1 MATLVTKFSE
11 FLKDI
16 RPTQGQRDD
25 MKQGHTALR
34 NRLRE
39 FEDIQDILVSDFLQG
54 SYRRST
60 AIRPAEGCRS
70 DVDIVVVTN
79 LPRPEDDPEDGVLP
93 ADALAR
99 FEPFVEKYYKGKWR
113 PQGRS
118 IGIELSYV
126 DLDLVITSK
135 PASEDVE
142 AYESAAALSSVGLEE
157 DPDWWLSSAWVPTE
171 ERDQQI
177 IAAAAS
183 SDNEWKTKP
192 LWIPD
197 CDADQWDETHPL
209 AQIQYSR
216 DKNKACER
224 LYLGVVKCIKWWQR
238 LRSEVM
244 PKPKG
249 YPLEHLVGLH
259 CPVGIASHAEGVT
272 LTLEAIRDV
281 YALYPLTGQKPELPD
296 HGVPTHD
303 VLARVTAEEFK
314 AFHAAISEAAGIARD
329 ALDEVDED
337 KSAARWQELFG
348 SRFPS
353 PPAAKATGGFTPPTE
368 PARPKP
374 TRYA

>member
-1 MATLVTKFSE
+1 MATLVTKFGD
-11 FLKDI
+11 FIRDV

-25 MKQGHTALR
+25 MKRGHTALR
-34 NRLRE
+34 NRLSE
-39 FEDIQDILVSDFLQG
+39 FDDLQDILVSDFLQG

-60 AIRPAEGCRS
+60 AIRPVEGCRS

-79 LPRPEDDPEDGVLP
+79 LPRPEDDPVGGVSP

-99 FEPFVEKYYKGKWR
+99 FEPFVDKYYKGKWR

-135 PASEDVE
+135 PAGQDVE
-142 AYESAAALSSVGLEE
+142 AYNSAAALTSVGLEE
-157 DPDWWLSSAWVPTE
+157 DPDWWLSSAWVPLG
-171 ERDQQI
+171 ERGQQV

-183 SDNEWKTKP
+183 ADNEWKTSP

-197 CDADQWDETHPL
+197 RDADEWDQTHPL

-216 DKNKACER
+216 DRNKACGG

-238 LRSEVM
+238 LRSEEM

-259 CPVGIASHAEGVT
+259 CPDGIASHAEGVT
-272 LTLEAIRDV
+272 LTFEAIRDV
-281 YALYPLTGQKPELPD
+281 YAAYPIIGGKPVLPD

-314 AFHAAISEAAGIARD
+314 CFHSAVVEAAGIARE
-329 ALDEVDED
+329 ALDEPDAD
-337 KSAARWQELFG
+337 KSATLWQKLFG
-348 SRFPS
+348 LRFPG
-353 PPAAKATGGFTPPTE
+353 PPFVKAMGGFTPPSE
-368 PARPKP
+368 SARPKP